1 MNPMFLIGFHQ
12 RVVEDLLPLMFVSI
26 EMVDEGLGG
35 LLGGVSCW
43 ETPIGVHGLNPAIL
57 EWRMG
62 MYL

>member
-12 RVVEDLLPLMFVSI
+12 HVVEDLLPLVFVSI
-26 EMVDEGLGG
+26 EKADEGLGG
-35 LLGGVSCW
+35 LPGGVSCW
-43 ETPIGVHGLNPAIL
+43 ETPIGVHGLKPTIL